1 MNGNAGTTRRGE
13 PAALSFAGRPRL
25 RDIPA
30 MPRPRRRPGAQRTPM
45 SRERRQFLKLAA
57 IAGATSAIAGIPA
70 ALAETAARPDT
81 TKAAPPPPA
90 APATPEVPPDV
101 VADAKA
107 LLSIIERRYGKYL
120 NSEQIAA
127 VERDLQNRVR
137 AGKALREA
145 KLANSDEPDTVF
157 RA

>member
-1 MNGNAGTTRRGE
+1 
-13 PAALSFAGRPRL
+13 
-25 RDIPA
+25 
-30 MPRPRRRPGAQRTPM
+30 MPRPRRPGAKRTTL

-70 ALAETAARPDT
+70 ALAQTAARPDT
-81 TKAAPPPPA
+81 TKTPAPPA

-107 LLSIIERRYGKYL
+107 LLSIVERRYGKHL
-120 NSEQIAA
+120 THEQLMA